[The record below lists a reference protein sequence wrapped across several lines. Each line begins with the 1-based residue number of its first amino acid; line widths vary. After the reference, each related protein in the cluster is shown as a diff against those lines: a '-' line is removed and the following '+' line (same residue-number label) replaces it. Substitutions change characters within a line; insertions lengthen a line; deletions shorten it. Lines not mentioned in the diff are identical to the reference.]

1 MIHHMSIPA
10 QNPHHVA
17 SVLAELFQGTI
28 MPFPP
33 LEGAYV
39 VLAKDDYGTLIEVY
53 PMGSEIM
60 PGHGTDEAS
69 FCRNAHPYRF
79 SAVHVAISVPLS
91 QADIEAI
98 AQREGWRVLS
108 CDSRR
113 PALKGHRDRLF
124 NLIEFWVENHLMLEL
139 LPPTMAEGYLQAM
152 APASLDRLLGQ
163 MAAVPVRG

>member
-1 MIHHMSIPA
+1 MIHHISIPA

-39 VLAKDDYGTLIEVY
+39 VLTKDDYGTLIEVY
-53 PMGSEIM
+53 PMGSELM
-60 PGHGTDEAS
+60 PGRGTDEAS

-79 SAVHVAISVPLS
+79 SAVHAAISVPLS
-91 QADIEAI
+91 QAEIEAI
-98 AQREGWRVLS
+98 AQREGWRVLA
-108 CDSRR
+108 CN
-113 PALKGHRDRLF
+113 RDGLF
-124 NLIEFWVENHLMLEL
+124 NLIEFWIENYLMLEL
-139 LPPTMAEGYLQAM
+139 LPPEMAAGYLQAM
-152 APASLDRLLGQ
+152 APASLDRLLEQ

>member
-108 CDSRR
+108 C
-113 PALKGHRDRLF
+113 HRDGLF

-139 LPPTMAEGYLQAM
+139 LPPEMAEGYLQAM
-152 APASLDRLLGQ
+152 APASLDRLLEQ
-163 MAAVPVRG
+163 MAGTPVRG